1 MFSDSL
7 LVILT
12 EEPAIVVYDFRED
25 EVLCQIPL
33 EKNYTYNNLLHPP
46 TYANKVLV
54 STTCGDIMM
63 FNIKTSKKIFTFKS
77 ASNSRPNIMVKT
89 PHLNVIGGKYHSVSD
104 KRKVMFSR
112 ERRWHF
118 SIDQLEKR

>member
-12 EEPAIVVYDFRED
+12 EEPSIVVYDFRED

-89 PHLNVIGGKYHSVSD
+89 PHLNVIGGKFWSY
-104 KRKVMFSR
+104 
-112 ERRWHF
+112 
-118 SIDQLEKR
+118 